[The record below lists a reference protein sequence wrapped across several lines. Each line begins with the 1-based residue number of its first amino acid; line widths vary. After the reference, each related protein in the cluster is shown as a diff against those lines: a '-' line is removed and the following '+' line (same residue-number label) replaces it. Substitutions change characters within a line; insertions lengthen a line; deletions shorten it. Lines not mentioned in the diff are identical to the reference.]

1 MACVSERAYGYTHIN
16 VWQRCV
22 VDEFHTKHDGFYAR
36 TDGFHTKKD
45 RFYAKVTGNGGFFVD
60 FELDPD
66 HLPQLRA
73 PEPPRLGGG

>member
-1 MACVSERAYGYTHIN
+1 MCGSDVLLMNFILNTM
-16 VWQRCV
+16 
-22 VDEFHTKHDGFYAR
+22 DFHAKHEVYAR
-36 TDGFHTKKD
+36 TDGFHAKIDGFHTKKD